1 MSKVAPYGSWESPIT
16 AEMIAVGGVR
26 LSEIVVDGGDVYWI
40 ESRPA
45 EGGRQVIVRRDS
57 RGDISDVV
65 PPDYNARNAVHEYG
79 GGSYAV
85 HRGTV
90 YFTNWDDQRI
100 YSQHRGAQQAVALT
114 PEPDIPRGARYA
126 DLSVTGDGK
135 FLVCI
140 RETHFDNGDEARNE
154 VVCVNT
160 SSGDVA
166 VMATGEDFYSSP
178 RACSVHDGVAWL
190 TWSHPNMP
198 WDGSV
203 LMSGSLSRYSGQL
216 ALTTAAHLAGADDV
230 GISQPRWSP
239 DGILHFASDES
250 GWWRLYAWR
259 DGRQVEV
266 LASDF
271 DVVGPDWQFGFSGYT
286 FLQDGRVVV
295 ARGGPRSGRLI
306 SVGQGARSQ
315 REVEVPYSEI
325 TYLTASH
332 ESDAVY
338 FVGASPTSSYA
349 IVRCDI
355 GTGECEELM
364 STTAAG
370 LDTAYISAPRP
381 IVFPTTD
388 EAEAHAWYY
397 APTNPDYDAPSD
409 TLPPLMVVC
418 HGGPTSRSGTG
429 FDPKLQ
435 YWTSR
440 GFALVDVNY
449 RGSSGYGRAY
459 RDALKTKWGIYDT
472 DDCIAAARYLKAAGL
487 VDPDRVVIRGG
498 SAGGYT
504 TINALTFHDEF
515 AAGAAYYGIADLSV
529 FIGDTHKF
537 ESRYLDSLVGP
548 YPEEAQRYHDRSAI
562 NFIDQL
568 STPMIILQ
576 GLEDEIVPPSQAD
589 LMVEALERKDVPHAY
604 IGFPGEQHGFRVAAN
619 IIRAQEAELYFYG
632 KVLGFTPADDIGD
645 DVVEVKNLT

>member
-1 MSKVAPYGSWESPIT
+1 MSKIAPYGSWESPIT
-16 AEMIAVGGVR
+16 AEMIASGGVR
-26 LSEIVVDGGDVYWI
+26 LSEIVVDGDDVYWL

-45 EGGRQVIVRRDS
+45 EGGRQVIVRCDS
-57 RGDISDVV
+57 GGAISDVTL
-65 PPDYNARNAVHEYG
+65 PGYNARNAVHEYG

-85 HRGTV
+85 RDGTV
-90 YFTNWDDQRI
+90 YFTNWEDQRI
-100 YSQHRGAQQAVALT
+100 YSQSRGDVPVALT
-114 PEPDIPRGARYA
+114 PAPDIPRGARYA
-126 DLSVTGDGK
+126 DLSVIREGR
-135 FLVCI
+135 FLICV
-140 RETHFDNGDEARNE
+140 RETHSDDGEEARNE

-160 SSGDVA
+160 SSGNVGL
-166 VMATGEDFYSSP
+166 MATSADFCSSP
-178 RACSVHDGVAWL
+178 RVCAAHNGVAWL
-190 TWSHPNMP
+190 AWNHPNMP

-203 LMSGSLSRYSGQL
+203 LLSGSLSPFSGQL
-216 ALTTAAHLAGADDV
+216 AIITVVGLAGDDDV
-230 GISQPRWSP
+230 SIAQPRWSP
-239 DGILHFASDES
+239 DGILHYASDES

-259 DGRQVEV
+259 EGAQVEV

-286 FLQDGRVVV
+286 FLSDGRVVI
-295 ARGGPRSGRLI
+295 ARGGDTAGRLI
-306 SVGQGARSQ
+306 LVERGAWSP
-315 REVEVPYSEI
+315 REIEVPYSEM
-325 TYLTASH
+325 TYLTASR
-332 ESDAVY
+332 ESDVVY
-338 FVGASPTSSYA
+338 FVGASPTSPNA
-349 IVRCDI
+349 IVRCDVA
-355 GTGECEELM
+355 TGQCDELV
-364 STTAAG
+364 STSVAG
-370 LDTAYISAPRP
+370 LDAAYISLPEP

-388 EAEAHAWYY
+388 DAEAHAWYY
-397 APTNPDYDAPSD
+397 PPTNPEYAAPSG

-472 DDCIAAARYLKAAGL
+472 DDCIAAARHLKAAGL

-548 YPEEAQRYHDRSAI
+548 YPEQAQRYHDRSAI

-576 GLEDEIVPPSQAD
+576 GLEDAIVPPSQAD
-589 LMVEALERKDVPHAY
+589 LMVAALERKGVPHAY

-619 IIRAQEAELYFYG
+619 IVRAQEAELYFYG

-645 DVVEVKNLT
+645 DVVTVKNLE

>member
-1 MSKVAPYGSWESPIT
+1 MTKVAPYGSWESPIT
-16 AEMIAVGGVR
+16 AEMIAVGGLR
-26 LSEIVVDGGDVYWI
+26 LSEIVVDGDDVYWI

-45 EGGRQVIVRRDS
+45 EGGRQVIVRCDS
-57 RGDISDVV
+57 RGAISDVT
-65 PPDYNARNAVHEYG
+65 PPGYNARNAVHEYG

-85 HRGTV
+85 HDGTV
-90 YFTNWDDQRI
+90 YFTNWEDQRI
-100 YSQHRGAQQAVALT
+100 YSQRRGAGPVALT
-114 PEPDIPRGARYA
+114 PAPDVPRGARYA
-126 DLSVTGDGK
+126 DLSVIREGR
-135 FLVCI
+135 FLICV
-140 RETHFDNGDEARNE
+140 RETHFDSGDEARNE

-160 SSGDVA
+160 SSGV
-166 VMATGEDFYSSP
+166 VGLMATRGDFCSSP
-178 RACSVHDGVAWL
+178 RVCSVHDGVAWL
-190 TWSHPNMP
+190 AWDHPNMP
-198 WDGSV
+198 WDGSE
-203 LMSGSLSRYSGQL
+203 LLSGSLSPFSGQL
-216 ALTTAAHLAGADDV
+216 AVITVVGLAGAADV
-230 GISQPRWSP
+230 SIGQPRWSP

-259 DGRQVEV
+259 EGAQVEV

-271 DVVGPDWQFGFSGYT
+271 DVAGPDWQFGFSGYT
-286 FLQDGRVVV
+286 FLSDGHVVV
-295 ARGGPRSGRLI
+295 ARGGETTGRLI
-306 SVGQGARSQ
+306 LVERGAASP

-325 TYLTASH
+325 TYLTASG
-332 ESDAVY
+332 ESDVVY
-338 FVGASPTSSYA
+338 FVGASPTSSNA
-349 IVRCDI
+349 IVRCDV
-355 GTGECEELM
+355 GTGECDELV
-364 STTAAG
+364 STSSAD
-370 LDTAYISAPRP
+370 LDTAYMSVPRP

-388 EAEAHAWYY
+388 DATAHAWYY
-397 APTNPDYDAPSD
+397 PPTNPDYEAPSG

-472 DDCIAAARYLKAAGL
+472 DDCIAAARHLKAAGL

-504 TINALTFHDEF
+504 TINALTFHNEF

-537 ESRYLDSLVGP
+537 ESRYLDSLIGP

-576 GLEDEIVPPSQAD
+576 GLEDAIVPPSQAE
-589 LMVEALERKDVPHAY
+589 LMVEALERKGIPHAY

-645 DVVEVKNLT
+645 DVVTVKNLE

>member
-1 MSKVAPYGSWESPIT
+1 
-16 AEMIAVGGVR
+16 
-26 LSEIVVDGGDVYWI
+26 
-40 ESRPA
+40 
-45 EGGRQVIVRRDS
+45 
-57 RGDISDVV
+57 
-65 PPDYNARNAVHEYG
+65 
-79 GGSYAV
+79 
-85 HRGTV
+85 
-90 YFTNWDDQRI
+90 
-100 YSQHRGAQQAVALT
+100 
-114 PEPDIPRGARYA
+114 
-126 DLSVTGDGK
+126 
-135 FLVCI
+135 
-140 RETHFDNGDEARNE
+140 
-154 VVCVNT
+154 
-160 SSGDVA
+160 
-166 VMATGEDFYSSP
+166 
-178 RACSVHDGVAWL
+178 
-190 TWSHPNMP
+190 
-198 WDGSV
+198 
-203 LMSGSLSRYSGQL
+203 
-216 ALTTAAHLAGADDV
+216 
-230 GISQPRWSP
+230 
-239 DGILHFASDES
+239 
-250 GWWRLYAWR
+250 
-259 DGRQVEV
+259 
-266 LASDF
+266 
-271 DVVGPDWQFGFSGYT
+271 
-286 FLQDGRVVV
+286 
-295 ARGGPRSGRLI
+295 
-306 SVGQGARSQ
+306 
-315 REVEVPYSEI
+315 
-325 TYLTASH
+325 
-332 ESDAVY
+332 
-338 FVGASPTSSYA
+338 
-349 IVRCDI
+349 
-355 GTGECEELM
+355 
-364 STTAAG
+364 
-370 LDTAYISAPRP
+370 
-381 IVFPTTD
+381 
-388 EAEAHAWYY
+388 
-397 APTNPDYDAPSD
+397 
-409 TLPPLMVVC
+409 MVVC

-589 LMVEALERKDVPHAY
+589 LMVEALERKGVPHAY

>member
-1 MSKVAPYGSWESPIT
+1 MPNIAPYGAWKSPIS
-16 AEMIAVGGVR
+16 AEMLATGGVR
-26 LSEIVVDGGDVYWI
+26 LAELAVDGDDVYWI
-40 ESRPA
+40 ESRPS
-45 EGGRQVIVRRDS
+45 EGGRSVIMRRDAQ
-57 RGDISDVV
+57 GEISDAIGQNL
-65 PPDYNARNAVHEYG
+65 NARNAVHEYG

-85 HRGTV
+85 HDGTV
-90 YFTNWDDQRI
+90 YFTNWEDQRI
-100 YSQHRGAQQAVALT
+100 YSQRQGEAAAALT
-114 PEPDIPRGARYA
+114 PEPDIPRGLRYA
-126 DLSVTGDGK
+126 DLSVTRDGK
-135 FLVCI
+135 YLLCV

-154 VVCVNT
+154 VVRVDT
-160 SSGDVA
+160 ASGEVS

-178 RACSVHDGVAWL
+178 RACAAHDGVAWL
-190 TWSHPNMP
+190 TWGHPNMP
-198 WDGSV
+198 WDESE
-203 LMSGSLSRYSGQL
+203 LMSGSLSPYSDEL
-216 ALTTAAHLAGADDV
+216 AITTAAHLAGGDNV
-230 GISQPRWSP
+230 SITQPRWSP
-239 DGILHFASDES
+239 DGILHWVSDAS
-250 GWWRLYAWR
+250 GWWRLCAWR
-259 DGRQVEV
+259 DGSQQEV

-271 DVVGPDWQFGFSGYT
+271 DVAGPDWQFGFSAYA
-286 FLQDGRVVV
+286 FLSDGRTVI
-295 ARGGPRSGRLI
+295 ARGGASSGKLI
-306 SVGQGARSQ
+306 LIEPGARST
-315 REVEVPYSEI
+315 REVEVPYTELA
-325 TYLTASH
+325 YLTASRD
-332 ESDAVY
+332 SDVVY
-338 FVGASPTSSYA
+338 FVGASPTASNA
-349 IVRCDI
+349 VVRCDLV
-355 GTGECEELM
+355 TGECSELLRSM
-364 STTAAG
+364 PDG
-370 LDTAYISAPRP
+370 LDAAYISTPRP

-388 EAEAHAWYY
+388 DAEAHAWYY
-397 APTNPDYDAPSD
+397 PPTNPEHAAPSG
-409 TLPPLMVVC
+409 TKPPLMVVC

-459 RDALKTKWGIYDT
+459 RDALKTKWGVYDT
-472 DDCIAAARYLKAAGL
+472 DDCIAAARYLKDMGD

-548 YPEEAQRYHDRSAI
+548 YPEQAQRYHDRSAI

-576 GLEDEIVPPSQAD
+576 GLEDEIVPPSQAE
-589 LMVEALERKDVPHAY
+589 LMVEALESKGIPHAN

-619 IIRAQEAELYFYG
+619 IVRAQEAELYFYG

-645 DVVEVKNLT
+645 DVVEVKNLD